1 MILQKQHANKVINI
15 ENSTIITIP
24 DKEFSQGDVLIL
36 FNNKDDY
43 ITIECNVPNTY
54 RSGFQ
59 KTFNYVECPPR
70 CIINAVF
77 IDSQTVVFTKGL
89 G

>member
-15 ENSTIITIP
+15 ENSLMVTIP
-24 DKEFSQGDVLIL
+24 DEEFSQGDALIL
-36 FNNKDDY
+36 FNNKDEY
-43 ITIECNVPNTY
+43 ITIKCDVPNTY

-59 KTFNYVECPPR
+59 KTFSFIECPPR
-70 CIINAVF
+70 CMVNAIF
-77 IDSQTVVFTKGL
+77 IDSKTVVFTKGL